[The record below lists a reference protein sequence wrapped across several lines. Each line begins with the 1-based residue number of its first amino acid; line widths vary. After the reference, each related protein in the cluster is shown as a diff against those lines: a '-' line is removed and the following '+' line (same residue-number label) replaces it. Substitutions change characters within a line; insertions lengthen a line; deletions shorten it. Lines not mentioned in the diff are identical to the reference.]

1 LSSPGLGR
9 SGGGGFLILR
19 RDGVLWGIDNAA
31 VAGLTRRSDRF
42 RIDIRVGA
50 IGIGAGGQGGRAL
63 AADDILCVVD
73 GLRVWPLAAAV
84 RRFCPGV
91 AAGVA
96 GMAVHGEQ
104 PLLLVD
110 PRQPPRLLWLE
121 EGEGIDGEGCE

>member
-1 LSSPGLGR
+1 MSNPGIGGSGDRGGR
-9 SGGGGFLILR
+9 GFLILR

-31 VAGLTRRSDRF
+31 VAGLTRRTGGFLVD
-42 RIDIRVGA
+42 V
-50 IGIGAGGQGGRAL
+50 GGQLL

-73 GLRVWPLAAAV
+73 GLKVWPVAPAV
-84 RRFCPGV
+84 RRFWPGV

>member
-1 LSSPGLGR
+1 MSSPAGPGESRGR
-9 SGGGGFLILR
+9 GFLILR

-31 VAGLTRRSDRF
+31 VAGLTRRTSGFLVD
-42 RIDIRVGA
+42 V
-50 IGIGAGGQGGRAL
+50 GGQLL

-73 GLRVWPLAAAV
+73 GLKVWPVAPAV